1 MTIVSRSN
9 FRFVGRIPLGMAW
22 LCLVLVVYAPAAWPQ
37 SVGSRPAV
45 PAALEKYGPVSEAE
59 RAELVRELSEK
70 AAVLEAQSA
79 VVRLVA
85 KIVGPAVVHIEAQV
99 PARRALQ
106 AGSARPVEET
116 GSGILVKLGD
126 RLCVLTNR
134 HVVRDAAPDKV
145 RIHLADGRLIQP
157 TEIRGDPATD
167 VAVLMVENPNLVTAE
182 IGNSDELE
190 IGDFV
195 LAFGSPFGLSHSVT
209 FGIISGKGRRALD
222 LGDSSVRLQ
231 DFLQTDAAI
240 NPGNSGGPLVDLRGR
255 VIGINTAI
263 ASNSGGNE
271 GIGFAIPINSFLW
284 VARQLVE
291 SGTVRRAFLGVTLD
305 IRFDAAAAKA
315 AGLNARLGARVV
327 TITPDSPASAVGLQP
342 GDVILRF
349 GDRVVEDDD
358 HLIYMVNTSEIGK
371 QVELQVL
378 RAGQVFNVTAKLA
391 ERPDSAGL

>member
-9 FRFVGRIPLGMAW
+9 VRFVGRIPLGMAW

-327 TITPDSPASAVGLQP
+327 SITPDSPASAVGLQP

-371 QVELQVL
+371 QVELQVF

>member
-349 GDRVVEDDD
+349 DDRVVEDDD

>member
-1 MTIVSRSN
+1 MSRSN
-9 FRFVGRIPLGMAW
+9 IRLIGGIPLGWAW
-22 LCLVLVVYAPAAWPQ
+22 FCLILALHAPFAWPQ

-70 AAVLEAQSA
+70 TAGLEAQTA

-99 PARRALQ
+99 PPRRALQ

-167 VAVLMVENPNLVTAE
+167 VAVLMVDAPNLVTAE

-209 FGIISGKGRRALD
+209 FGIVSAKGRRALD
-222 LGDSSVRLQ
+222 LGDSNVRLQ

-305 IRFDAAAAKA
+305 TRFDAAAAKA
-315 AGLNARLGARVV
+315 AGLDARVGARVI
-327 TITPDSPASAVGLQP
+327 TITPGSPASAVGLQP

-349 GDRVVEDDD
+349 DDRVVEDDD
-358 HLIYMVNTSEIGK
+358 HLVYMVNTSEIGK
-371 QVELQVL
+371 EVELQVI
-378 RAGQVFNVTAKLA
+378 RAGQVFSVKTKLIM
-391 ERPDSAGL
+391 RPDSAGL